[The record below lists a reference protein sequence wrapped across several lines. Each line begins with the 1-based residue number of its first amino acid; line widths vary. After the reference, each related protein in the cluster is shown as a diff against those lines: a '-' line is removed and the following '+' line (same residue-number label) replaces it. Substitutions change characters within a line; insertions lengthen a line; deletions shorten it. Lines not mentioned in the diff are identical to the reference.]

1 METVFRPADGV
12 ASMRIREIQEELVN
26 REIDGW
32 LFFDHHQRDS
42 IAYRVLQFSPA
53 RHVTRRWYYF
63 VPATGEPRGLVH
75 RIEPH
80 ILDSLPGTKIR
91 YASWQEQRQG
101 LGELL
106 SGCRSVAMQYSPFCS
121 IPYVA
126 TVDAGTVELVR
137 SLGLEVVSSAD
148 LVQRFEAILRP
159 AQVESHLEAG
169 RRVDQVRQRAF
180 DMIAARLREGAEISE
195 FAVRQYILDEF
206 RLAGLIT
213 DHGPI
218 VAVNANCSNPHYE
231 PTVELCQP
239 IRPGDLVLI
248 DMWAK
253 LNSPGSIYYD
263 ITWTGFC
270 GSAPPPAI
278 LEVFRHVRTARNI
291 AIQKVKEAA
300 VNQVVLRGFEVD
312 DAAREHIKAQGFGD
326 YFIHRTGHSIG
337 QEVHGNGANMDNLET
352 HDERTVCQWSC
363 FSIEPGIYLPAFGIR
378 SEVNMLVRERDA
390 IVTGEIQ
397 EELVGIQ

>member
-1 METVFRPADGV
+1 
-12 ASMRIREIQEELVN
+12 MRIREIQEELVN

-80 ILDSLPGTKIR
+80 MLDSLPGTKIR

-169 RRVDQVRQRAF
+169 RRDV
-180 DMIAARLREGAEISE
+180 GA
-195 FAVRQYILDEF
+195 L
-206 RLAGLIT
+206 
-213 DHGPI
+213 
-218 VAVNANCSNPHYE
+218 
-231 PTVELCQP
+231 
-239 IRPGDLVLI
+239 
-248 DMWAK
+248 
-253 LNSPGSIYYD
+253 
-263 ITWTGFC
+263 
-270 GSAPPPAI
+270 
-278 LEVFRHVRTARNI
+278 
-291 AIQKVKEAA
+291 
-300 VNQVVLRGFEVD
+300 
-312 DAAREHIKAQGFGD
+312 
-326 YFIHRTGHSIG
+326 
-337 QEVHGNGANMDNLET
+337 
-352 HDERTVCQWSC
+352 
-363 FSIEPGIYLPAFGIR
+363 LP
-378 SEVNMLVRERDA
+378 V
-390 IVTGEIQ
+390 
-397 EELVGIQ
+397 